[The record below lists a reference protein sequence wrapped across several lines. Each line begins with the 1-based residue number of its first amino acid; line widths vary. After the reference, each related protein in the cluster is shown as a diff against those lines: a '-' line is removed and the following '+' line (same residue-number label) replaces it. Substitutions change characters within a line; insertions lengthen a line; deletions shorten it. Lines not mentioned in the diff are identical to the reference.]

1 MLKRQKERKSILSI
15 YILENLDVCFH
26 VCEMSKSRTC
36 SPSPLPDV
44 SKLSVEIGVHNEYL
58 LQTLYTHYHLPAP
71 TPHVFISTCF
81 SSLKR
86 FAYEY
91 MIFSC
96 LKSFKIANKGLIKN
110 HSFQSQVASADSK
123 STWPGC
129 TVKYYLLFFRLL
141 CFYQINPDGF
151 PHEKHFFGYFQLQ
164 VLQFHLS
171 ICIF

>member
-1 MLKRQKERKSILSI
+1 
-15 YILENLDVCFH
+15 
-26 VCEMSKSRTC
+26 MSKSRTC

-44 SKLSVEIGVHNEYL
+44 SKLSVEISVHNEYL

-71 TPHVFISTCF
+71 TPHVFLSTCF
-81 SSLKR
+81 GSLKR

-110 HSFQSQVASADSK
+110 HSFQSWVASTDSK

-141 CFYQINPDGF
+141 CFIKLTPMAFRMKNIFLATSNFKFFNFTCRHIFSNFFFRVCEDYVVINGDIY
-151 PHEKHFFGYFQLQ
+151 KTFQL
-164 VLQFHLS
+164 
-171 ICIF
+171 